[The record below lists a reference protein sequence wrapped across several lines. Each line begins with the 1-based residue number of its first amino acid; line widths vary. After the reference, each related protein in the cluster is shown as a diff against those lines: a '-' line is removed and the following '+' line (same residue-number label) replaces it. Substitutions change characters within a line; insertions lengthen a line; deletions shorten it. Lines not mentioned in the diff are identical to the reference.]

1 MSEDKLT
8 NMSLLFIKHEHL
20 KLSFDS
26 VIDNFA
32 DVKSQKNYGV
42 LFITLVGSESHKG
55 FSFPSQ
61 KYTCVIKTY

>member
-1 MSEDKLT
+1 MLVHLKEIFFKIRMNKIMSEDQLT
-8 NMSLLFIKHEHL
+8 NTSLLFIKHEHL

-42 LFITLVGSESHKG
+42 LFITLVGS
-55 FSFPSQ
+55 
-61 KYTCVIKTY
+61 